1 MVPGGCEGGHDIF
14 VSLPH
19 QKSLEYLNP
28 LFGAMWLNVSWE
40 VVRLTQRTTN
50 SNRSKHNG
58 TVWEISLL
66 GRTIHKVRDGK
77 IPVWH
82 ALHLCEDDCASF
94 SNTAGS
100 SDRTNLSYFKT
111 TPTTTLKTTVQ
122 TSPHRALLGVGCP
135 SGVVNVSPPLHD
147 FFHRACSIKKPSK
160 LHPDPFSI
168 LSFSI
173 YFLFL
178 SFFISTP
185 VPHCQHVHT
194 ETPNPLIGTNGIP
207 A

>member
-1 MVPGGCEGGHDIF
+1 MGN
-14 VSLPH
+14 
-19 QKSLEYLNP
+19 Q
-28 LFGAMWLNVSWE
+28 
-40 VVRLTQRTTN
+40 LTGTN
-50 SNRSKHNG
+50 DTQSTWRQHSCLAC
-58 TVWEISLL
+58 TP
-66 GRTIHKVRDGK
+66 
-77 IPVWH
+77 PVWRW
-82 ALHLCEDDCASF
+82 LCFILQHCWFVRPNKTSPI
-94 SNTAGS
+94 
-100 SDRTNLSYFKT
+100 FKT

-185 VPHCQHVHT
+185 VPRCQHVHI
-194 ETPNPLIGTNGIP
+194 EIPNPLIGTNGIP
-207 A
+207 AWKIWSRNTCVKQIIF

>member
-1 MVPGGCEGGHDIF
+1 MSWVCRLTHNRDTTATVANTMAQYG
-14 VSLPH
+14 
-19 QKSLEYLNP
+19 KSAYWDERYTKYVTATF
-28 LFGAMWLNVSWE
+28 LFGMHSTCVKMTVLHSPTLL
-40 VVRLTQRTTN
+40 VRPTEQ
-50 SNRSKHNG
+50 
-58 TVWEISLL
+58 
-66 GRTIHKVRDGK
+66 
-77 IPVWH
+77 
-82 ALHLCEDDCASF
+82 
-94 SNTAGS
+94 
-100 SDRTNLSYFKT
+100 NLSYFKT

>member
-1 MVPGGCEGGHDIF
+1 MSCPI
-14 VSLPH
+14 
-19 QKSLEYLNP
+19 
-28 LFGAMWLNVSWE
+28 
-40 VVRLTQRTTN
+40 RLIQPRYN

-66 GRTIHKVRDGK
+66 GWTIHKVRDGN

-122 TSPHRALLGVGCP
+122 TSPHRALLGIGCP

-178 SFFISTP
+178 FLFQPPSHTANTSTQRSRTLWL
-185 VPHCQHVHT
+185 VPTVFRR
-194 ETPNPLIGTNGIP
+194 ERFGRAIR